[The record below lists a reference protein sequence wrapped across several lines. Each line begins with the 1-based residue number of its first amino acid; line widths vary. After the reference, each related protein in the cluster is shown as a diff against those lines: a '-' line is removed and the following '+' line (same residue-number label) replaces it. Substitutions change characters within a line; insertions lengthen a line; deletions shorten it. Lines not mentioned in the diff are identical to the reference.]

1 MAGLSSPGI
10 GSGLDISGL
19 VTRLMEAEKQPL
31 TRLDRKEAAYQAK
44 LTAYGTLKGALS
56 SFQTAVSGLAS
67 PHAFGAVKGT
77 VADSAIASIT
87 TTSAAK
93 PASYSL
99 EVTHLAEAQKLT
111 SSELQRIADPT
122 AAIGTG
128 TLTINFGTT
137 VGATFSPSA
146 DKTSKTITI
155 SDSNSSLN
163 GIRDAINAAGAGVTA
178 NIINDGQG
186 YRLVIASNDTG
197 ADNSLRITVAEDGG
211 GDNFDMSGLSQFA
224 YDPTKTVYDAGIPGS
239 GGKNLGQTIAAKS
252 AEFELDGIPMTA
264 SSNTVTT
271 AIQGV
276 TLTLLKTSA
285 AATTTAV
292 SIARDPSGV
301 KTAVNGF
308 VKAYNDLVKTMKEL
322 GGYDEETKKGGILL
336 GDSGLRGI
344 QEQVR
349 RLVSQ
354 RQSGASSTE
363 LASLSDIG
371 VSFQRDGTLAVN
383 ATKLDKVLA
392 DPTKNVG
399 LLFATMG
406 AANDSLISY
415 ASSTSVTKAG
425 VYGVVLTQVP
435 RQGSAT
441 GTADVSNVTIGDSNK
456 SLGVIVDGL
465 AINITLDAG
474 DYTASTL
481 AAALQSKINSDATLV
496 AQGKSVKVSQSDNH
510 LSIKSN
516 LYGASSSVAI
526 AVAGGYADL
535 FGSVTTVS
543 GQDAAGSIGG
553 VPATGDGQKL
563 TGEGDATGL
572 QLLIEGGSV
581 GTRGTVTFSR
591 GLAFQL
597 NQSIQAMLT
606 SRGTLTS
613 QTDGLSRSIK
623 DLGLQREVLK
633 DRLVDTE
640 KRYRAQFN
648 ALDKMVA
655 QMQQTSNYLQQQ
667 LSALAKQTSSQ

>member
-10 GSGLDISGL
+10 GSGLDINGL

-77 VADSAIASIT
+77 VADSAVASIT

-93 PASYSL
+93 PASYQL
-99 EVTHLAEAQKLT
+99 EVTNLAQAQKLT

-128 TLTINFGTT
+128 TLTINFGTRDG
-137 VGATFSPSA
+137 VTFSPNA
-146 DKTSKTITI
+146 DKTSKTIAI
-155 SDSNSSLN
+155 GDANNSLN

-197 ADNSLRITVAEDGG
+197 ADNSLRITVDENDASDT
-211 GDNFDMSGLSQFA
+211 DMNGLSQFV
-224 YDPTKTVYDAGIPGS
+224 YDPTPTGAMNMGE
-239 GGKNLGQTIAAKS
+239 TIEAKS
-252 AEFELDGIPMTA
+252 AAFELDGIAMTS
-264 SSNTVTT
+264 SSNTVSD

-276 TLTLLKTSA
+276 TLTLLKASA

-292 SIARDPSGV
+292 SVARDPSGV
-301 KTAVNGF
+301 KTAVNVF
-308 VKAYNDLVKTMKEL
+308 VKSYNDLVKTMKEL
-322 GGYDEETKKGGILL
+322 GGYDAETKKGGVLL
-336 GDSGLRGI
+336 GDAGLRGI

-349 RLVSQ
+349 RLVGQ
-354 RQSGASSTE
+354 HQSGVASTE

-371 VSFQRDGTLAVN
+371 VAFQRDGTLAVN
-383 ATKLDKVLA
+383 TTKLDKVLA

-425 VYGVVLTQVP
+425 VYGIVLTQVP

-441 GTADVSNVTIGDSNK
+441 GSADVSNVTIGDTNK
-456 SLGVIVDGL
+456 SLGVVVDGL

-474 DYTASTL
+474 DYTANTL
-481 AAALQSKINSDATLV
+481 AAALQSKINGDTTLM
-496 AQGKSVKVSQSDNH
+496 AQSKSVTVSQSANH
-510 LSIKSN
+510 LEIKSN

-526 AVAGGYADL
+526 AVAGGYTDL
-535 FGSVTTVS
+535 FGSVATVT

-553 VPATGDGQKL
+553 VPATGEGQKL
-563 TGEGDATGL
+563 TGEGDAKGL
-572 QLLIEGGSV
+572 QLLIEGGSI
-581 GTRGTVTFSR
+581 GARGSVTFSR

-597 NQSIQAMLT
+597 NQSIQAMLD
-606 SRGTLTS
+606 SRGSLTS
-613 QTDGLSRSIK
+613 HTDGLTRSIK
-623 DLGLQREVLK
+623 DLGLQRKVMT
-633 DRLVDTE
+633 DRFLDTE

-655 QMQQTSNYLQQQ
+655 QMQQTSSYLQQQ